1 MILASVL
8 EEMLMLIDRRSWVDP
23 DEDRKAANRQTV
35 SLAAM
40 AFTLFLVVA
49 GLYLVQHLAA
59 KMAMEDC
66 LMSGRTNC
74 APVTLPNTPAR

>member
-1 MILASVL
+1 
-8 EEMLMLIDRRSWVDP
+8 MLIDRRSWIDP
-23 DEDRKAANRQTV
+23 DEHRKAANRQTA

-49 GLYLVQHLAA
+49 GLFLVKHLAA

-74 APVTLPNTPAR
+74 APSATQAIPGR